1 MINWKYLDAEV
12 YAEYNNLL
20 NVVASISWV
29 CELVDNGNVV
39 SLNGKTGLD
48 TENIDENYI
57 LLENI
62 TYEIADGW
70 VKNKLGQENV
80 LKIEESLSE
89 RLSDIINPKMTK
101 VVFNFDQE
109 TIVSESVV
117 NDTSTDDPNYSDREL
132 TALGIGTT

>member
-48 TENIDENYI
+48 TENIAENYI
-57 LLENI
+57 LL
-62 TYEIADGW
+62 
-70 VKNKLGQENV
+70 
-80 LKIEESLSE
+80 
-89 RLSDIINPKMTK
+89 
-101 VVFNFDQE
+101 
-109 TIVSESVV
+109 
-117 NDTSTDDPNYSDREL
+117 
-132 TALGIGTT
+132 